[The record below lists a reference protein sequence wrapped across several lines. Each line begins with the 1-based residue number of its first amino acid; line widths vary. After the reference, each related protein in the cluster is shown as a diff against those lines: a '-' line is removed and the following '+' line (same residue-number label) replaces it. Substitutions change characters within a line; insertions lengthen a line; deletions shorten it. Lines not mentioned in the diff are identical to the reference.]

1 MDKERHLVPDISF
14 DVFER
19 ASYGLGCEIQ
29 PIVDE
34 KHNKCNISTQS
45 DSFTI
50 NFFSL
55 FTVCYLGYGSHAKLL
70 SSAIKKVISVP
81 SELECKNECTR
92 FRENTPFKCLAFS
105 YG

>member
-34 KHNKCNISTQS
+34 KHNKCKISNLF
-45 DSFTI
+45 FTFLKHT
-50 NFFSL
+50 FFVP
-55 FTVCYLGYGSHAKLL
+55 VCYLGYGSPAKLL

-81 SELECKNECTR
+81 TELECKNECTR

>member
-34 KHNKCNISTQS
+34 KHNKRIRTQH
-45 DSFTI
+45 
-50 NFFSL
+50 FFSQDKILNTYHSSML
-55 FTVCYLGYGSHAKLL
+55 FGLWIPSQTLVISNQKSDL
-70 SSAIKKVISVP
+70 SSIRI
-81 SELECKNECTR
+81 
-92 FRENTPFKCLAFS
+92 
-105 YG
+105 GM

>member
-1 MDKERHLVPDISF
+1 MYLKEQATDLVVKFNPSSM
-14 DVFER
+14 R
-19 ASYGLGCEIQ
+19 S
-29 PIVDE
+29 
-34 KHNKCNISTQS
+34 
-45 DSFTI
+45 TI
-50 NFFSL
+50 NVISLLRVTLLPFIFFSL